1 MLQLKIISNRLL
13 AIAVA
18 GTTLLLVLLSVI
30 SIQYTNRMVLQYSTL
45 VATSIEVK
53 LKVATAHLWFEEIIS
68 GDLNESIESV
78 WLYHAE
84 ASHYIEKILEGNNDS
99 LVPVAADSPQIRQD
113 LDEIKNKLAVFR
125 DTTLQRFNS
134 IEYAGVG
141 SEIDQKYDAIFV
153 DLLNHM
159 DKVIDKLKSLSSE
172 DLEQFNLIQ
181 RALILLIL
189 IAALVTGFLLYLYR
203 KRLLALF
210 NKQLTINQ
218 SLSESKTRLQDIA
231 YCGGDWV
238 WEVDTAGHYTY
249 ASENVVDIIGYYPD
263 EVIGGTPFDLMSEKE
278 SERVSGMFTDIV
290 STQGKITD
298 LDNWNIHK
306 NGKLVCLRT
315 NGLPVFD
322 ANGQLTGYRG
332 VDKDV
337 TEQKEMNDLLMRTQ
351 KMDALGKLTGGI
363 AHDFNN
369 QLGVIIGYTEL
380 LQNHFPADD
389 KLNKY
394 VHHIY
399 NAAERAKKLTAKLLT
414 FSRKGSFSTEET
426 DINQL
431 LRDDQHM
438 LEKTLTARI
447 KLGFELEVDLWP
459 VCLDKSA
466 LQDSI
471 LNISINAMHA
481 ITDTGSLTIKTQ
493 NVSLDAEGASQLN
506 IKPGDYAVVS
516 FSDTGTGMDEVTQL
530 KVFDP
535 FFTTK
540 GESGIGLGLSQVY
553 GFVQQ
558 SYGAIH
564 VSSQP
569 GLGTQMVIYLP
580 RLTSS
585 ASVEAILET
594 PNSSWDYSGD
604 ETILVVDDED
614 ALCSLANDI
623 LVNHGYKVL
632 CARSSEKAL
641 EILKTE
647 TVDLLFSDV
656 IMPGMDGYELA
667 SRVNKDYP
675 DIKIQ
680 MASGFSDMRHKS
692 EFDEKMHQQRLLKPY
707 SSIKLLH
714 RIRSLLDRSSKS

>member
-1 MLQLKIISNRLL
+1 
-13 AIAVA
+13 
-18 GTTLLLVLLSVI
+18 
-30 SIQYTNRMVLQYSTL
+30 
-45 VATSIEVK
+45 
-53 LKVATAHLWFEEIIS
+53 
-68 GDLNESIESV
+68 
-78 WLYHAE
+78 
-84 ASHYIEKILEGNNDS
+84 
-99 LVPVAADSPQIRQD
+99 
-113 LDEIKNKLAVFR
+113 
-125 DTTLQRFNS
+125 
-134 IEYAGVG
+134 
-141 SEIDQKYDAIFV
+141 
-153 DLLNHM
+153 
-159 DKVIDKLKSLSSE
+159 
-172 DLEQFNLIQ
+172 
-181 RALILLIL
+181 
-189 IAALVTGFLLYLYR
+189 
-203 KRLLALF
+203 
-210 NKQLTINQ
+210 
-218 SLSESKTRLQDIA
+218 
-231 YCGGDWV
+231 
-238 WEVDTAGHYTY
+238 
-249 ASENVVDIIGYYPD
+249 
-263 EVIGGTPFDLMSEKE
+263 
-278 SERVSGMFTDIV
+278 
-290 STQGKITD
+290 
-298 LDNWNIHK
+298 
-306 NGKLVCLRT
+306 
-315 NGLPVFD
+315 
-322 ANGQLTGYRG
+322 
-332 VDKDV
+332 
-337 TEQKEMNDLLMRTQ
+337 
-351 KMDALGKLTGGI
+351 
-363 AHDFNN
+363 
-369 QLGVIIGYTEL
+369 
-380 LQNHFPADD
+380 
-389 KLNKY
+389 
-394 VHHIY
+394 
-399 NAAERAKKLTAKLLT
+399 
-414 FSRKGSFSTEET
+414 
-426 DINQL
+426 
-431 LRDDQHM
+431 M

-506 IKPGDYAVVS
+506 IKPGDYAVIS